1 MLNDVSTWQVDTC
14 HKWQAAL
21 GIFANQIGLLV
32 TYSSSFS
39 SRYCLHRC
47 RLKFVYIGKSCS
59 GWGGGVQAWLWCV
72 ITRTVSAVE
81 IIAGCCPHLL
91 PASHNLAFMWQ
102 KLHGGHTSV
111 LEYTFTLQSPAL
123 GKFLPLSEIIFIF
136 LVLIWSFCWWFQA
149 QISFFILLSQLFPLP
164 LQNRQWFHWNRS
176 KL

>member
-14 HKWQAAL
+14 HKWQVAL

-59 GWGGGVQAWLWCV
+59 GWGGGVQAWLWSV

-81 IIAGCCPHLL
+81 IIAGCCPHL
-91 PASHNLAFMWQ
+91 PISC
-102 KLHGGHTSV
+102 LHHTTRHLGGRSSQEVILLSLLFTITS
-111 LEYTFTLQSPAL
+111 S
-123 GKFLPLSEIIFIF
+123 GLSSISFFRNYLNF
-136 LVLIWSFCWWFQA
+136 LVLNLIT
-149 QISFFILLSQLFPLP
+149 LLMIPGT
-164 LQNRQWFHWNRS
+164 N
-176 KL
+176 